1 MVEPMGHYQDNYMA
15 SMICAVV
22 INVVQSIFHDKKS
35 SKPKTFTPADFMP
48 EWGLAEDSGKP
59 AKPAK
64 AQTIDEMKAVFQQL
78 AGKSPRRGKK
88 ITRGRKPPSG

>member
-1 MVEPMGHYQDNYMA
+1 MGHYQDNYMA
-15 SMICAVV
+15 AMICAVV
-22 INVVQSIFHDKKS
+22 INVVQSIFRDKKS

-48 EWGLAEDSGKP
+48 EWGLAEGSGKT

-78 AGKSPRRGKK
+78 ANQAKPRSKR
-88 ITRGRKPPSG
+88 RKPPNG